1 MDILGQELYNIRQV
15 LDVQNEISKVQTE
28 IFRRML
34 NIMRKPENKFK
45 SLLEKVVLIVS
56 AMGLLNI
63 IDTII
68 KWVIGG

>member
-1 MDILGQELYNIRQV
+1 MDILEKEIYNIRKV
-15 LDVQNEISKVQTE
+15 LDMQNEISKVQTE

-45 SLLEKVVLIVS
+45 SLLERVVLIVS

-63 IDTII
+63 VDTII
-68 KWVIGG
+68 KWIIGG